1 MRHLCWI
8 LPALLGLALMLYA
21 SYYTDQP
28 MNHLHQ
34 HRAFLALL
42 LFVIAAPMFLFGKQP
57 EAPRTKDA
65 QEIWLENAEK
75 HIGYKLTRHK
85 AARGPSQL
93 KIGE

>member
-21 SYYTDQP
+21 SYYTDP
-28 MNHLHQ
+28 MNQ

-75 HIGYKLTRHK
+75 HIEYKLTRHK